1 MALTAYCQ
9 VPEKRGLGLTQ
20 MLLVMKF
27 TAILLFMACL
37 QVSATGYAQRITI
50 HEQNASVGRIFDEI
64 RQQTAYTFVYTDDFL
79 QAAKKVTVKVTN
91 ASIEEVLDLCFRD
104 QHYTY
109 SILNKMIVI
118 KEKPAAGPPGLL
130 AAPPIRVKGKVTNGK
145 GEPLN
150 DVSVVVKG
158 TKTGAKTDAAG
169 SYTITVNA
177 DKKIT
182 LEFSHI
188 GYERQTVTMENDQAE
203 VNVVLKENASGLNDV
218 VIIAY
223 GKSSR
228 REISNAIVSLSAKD
242 VENIPVASPAD
253 AMVGLVAGADISLA
267 TGEPGSAPVIRIR
280 GVGSIGAGNNPL
292 FVVDGY
298 PLNSADNFNQI
309 SPSDIQSIQIL
320 KDAAACAIYG
330 SRGGNGIIL
339 ITTKHGVAGKTRFT
353 FNAYAGAQSVS
364 KKVGLLNGSQFV
376 SFLKDSYV
384 NANTALPLPYSDT
397 TTSYA
402 NTDWQKA
409 IFKTG
414 IQSNYQLSASGGSDA
429 SRYYISGS
437 YFDQEGIV
445 KGTST
450 KRYTLRATYDA
461 KLSQKLRIGLAMAPT
476 FTSLETRPIAGT
488 FNGASITG
496 GGSST
501 TGAIVTD
508 ALLIA
513 PVMPLRIANGDYAQY
528 NNTNNLMTIN
538 IYNPVATIDL
548 YKDHTNSFRG
558 MGTSW
563 LEWDVI
569 KGLTFK
575 TAFGAEILS
584 GRRNWYIPAT
594 LATASSTLANLS
606 NPLTAGINA
615 MQTNSNNY
623 NWVWE
628 NTLNYNTTIAGA
640 HKINALAGYASQRNT
655 SEGSS
660 VFGQAGTYTNTA
672 IEYVTAAGQIFG
684 SATYG
689 ANALTSVFGRLNY
702 SYKEKYLLS
711 AALRTDGSSR
721 FGSDNRY
728 ATFPSVS
735 AGWRMTEEKFMQKL
749 SYISELKLRASYGV
763 TGNNDIGDFSWQ
775 SYETAANYV
784 FGQNAG
790 TRVYGFVPNSVP
802 IRNLTWETDKQVDA
816 GFELGLFN
824 NRVYLTADAY
834 QRNTTHLLLNRN
846 VPSLVGFTTRVLTN
860 VGEVRNRGLEFT
872 LTTQNTTGK
881 LKWATTANI
890 SFNTN
895 QVMALSSDNDQ
906 ILFDAVFGYTSSI
919 RVIKGKPLGSFY
931 GYKQTGV
938 YMSAADVAKGPVW
951 STGSKPG
958 DIKYADVS
966 GPAGKP
972 DGKIDANDITYLGN
986 ALPKYTFGLVNT
998 FNYDN
1003 FQFTFTL
1010 QGRVGGEI
1018 LNGAL
1023 RYTYNF
1029 YGKVNGP
1036 SSMAHRWRSESDPGD
1051 GWTPRAVL
1059 GAPTSLTSFSSH
1071 ELFDASFLRIR
1082 NVSLR
1087 YSLPATL
1094 MNRLKLESLSFYAT
1108 VQNLYTFSRY
1118 FGYSP
1123 EANIYNN
1130 STNPTYGVDQGAYPL
1145 PRTLTFG
1152 LNMGF

>member
-1 MALTAYCQ
+1 MN
-9 VPEKRGLGLTQ
+9 
-20 MLLVMKF
+20 F
-27 TAILLFMACL
+27 TAILFFMACL
-37 QVSATGYAQRITI
+37 QVSATGYAQKITI
-50 HEQNASVGRIFDEI
+50 HEQNVSLAKVFGEI
-64 RQQTAYTFVYTDDFL
+64 KQQTAYTFVYTDDLF
-79 QAAKKVTVKVTN
+79 QEAKKVTVKVTN
-91 ASIEEVLDLCFRD
+91 ASIGEVLDLCFKD
-104 QHYTY
+104 QKYTY
-109 SILNKMIVI
+109 SIFNKMIVI
-118 KEKPAAGPPGLL
+118 KEKSVPGHNQPDLTGV
-130 AAPPIRVKGKVTNGK
+130 PPIQVKGKVMNEK
-145 GEPLN
+145 GEPLDN
-150 DVSVVVKG
+150 VSVVVKG
-158 TKTGAKTDAAG
+158 TKMGARTNGAG
-169 SYTITVNA
+169 LFSFTADN

-188 GYERQTVTMENDQAE
+188 GYELQTVTLGDGQTE
-203 VNVVLKENASGLNDV
+203 VNVTLKANVSDLNDV

-267 TGEPGSAPVIRIR
+267 SGEPGSAPVIRIR
-280 GVGSIGAGNNPL
+280 GIGSIGAGNSPL

-309 SPSDIQSIQIL
+309 SPADIQSIQVL

-339 ITTKHGVAGKTRFT
+339 ITTKHGVAGKTRFS
-353 FNAYAGAQSVS
+353 FNAYAGAQTVS
-364 KKVGLLNGSQFV
+364 KKVSLLNGPQFV
-376 SFLKDSYV
+376 SFLKDAYA
-384 NANTALPLPYSDT
+384 NANTVLPLPYSDST
-397 TTSYA
+397 IQYA

-414 IQSNYQLSASGGSDA
+414 LQSNYQLSASGGTDA

-437 YFDQEGIV
+437 YFDQNGIV
-445 KGTST
+445 KGTGS

-461 KLSQKLRIGLAMAPT
+461 KLSQRLRIGLAMAPT

-513 PVMPLRIANGDYAQY
+513 PDMPLRIANGDYAQY
-528 NNTNNLMTIN
+528 NNTNNIMTIN

-558 MGTSW
+558 LGTSY
-563 LEWDVI
+563 LEWDLI

-615 MQTNSNNY
+615 MQTNSTNY

-628 NTLNYNTTIAGA
+628 NTLNYNATIAGD
-640 HKINALAGYASQRNT
+640 HKINVLAGYASQRNT
-655 SEGSS
+655 SEGSN

-672 IEYVTAAGQIFG
+672 IDYVTAAGQIFG

-689 ANALTSVFGRLNY
+689 TNALTSVFGRLTY

-728 ATFPSVS
+728 ASFPSVS
-735 AGWRMTEEKFMQKL
+735 AGWRMTEEKFMQHL
-749 SYISELKLRASYGV
+749 DFISELKLRASYGV
-763 TGNNDIGDFSWQ
+763 TGNNDIGDFSWE
-775 SYETAANYV
+775 SYETSANYV

-790 TRVYGFVPNSVP
+790 NRVYGFVPNSVA
-802 IRNLTWETDKQVDA
+802 IRNLTWETNKQVDA

-846 VPSLVGFTTRVLTN
+846 VPSLLGFTTRVLTN
-860 VGEVRNRGLEFT
+860 VGEVRNRGLEFA

-895 QVMALSSDNDQ
+895 EVMALSSDNDQ

-919 RVIKGKPLGSFY
+919 RVLKGKPLGSFY

-986 ALPKYTFGLVNT
+986 ALPKYTFGLVNSFT
-998 FNYDN
+998 YDN

-1036 SSMAHRWRSESDPGD
+1036 VSMTHRWRSESDPGD

-1087 YSLPATL
+1087 YNLPAAL
-1094 MNRLKLESLSFYAT
+1094 MSRLKVQSLSFYAT
-1108 VQNLYTFSRY
+1108 VQNLYTFSKY

-1130 STNPTYGVDQGAYPL
+1130 SANPTYGVDQGAYPL
-1145 PRTLTFG
+1145 PRTLTLG
-1152 LNMGF
+1152 LNLGF